1 MVPWMQRL
9 TTFAPITI
17 TSDTGL
23 NKTINATTNN
33 ASEVKGSLKVSISG
47 ISSPENL
54 SVILDNETV
63 GTVTPTTPLYLMVS
77 EGNHTVMVCKNLV
90 CKQENVTTIFGRY
103 VTVDFI
109 NSYNRMWN
117 FQTQLRESLI
127 ITERKYH
134 FRECGVYQSFDKRP
148 PDVCS
153 SQLQV
158 YLYWWPDPYQNWRY
172 FNRYIRAISKCRAK
186 NNRSAKSLFRHRQYL
201 KLWQTGNKRT
211 YNKKRWLSIIRPQM
225 IWQPH
230 HLAWLPP
237 LASPVPRGGRGALRY
252 HQNR

>member
-1 MVPWMQRL
+1 MQRL
-9 TTFAPITI
+9 QLTLAPITI

-103 VTVDFI
+103 VTVDF
-109 NSYNRMWN
+109 S
-117 FQTQLRESLI
+117 
-127 ITERKYH
+127 K
-134 FRECGVYQSFDKRP
+134 
-148 PDVCS
+148 
-153 SQLQV
+153 QLQQDV
-158 YLYWWPDPYQNWRY
+158 EFPNPTARILDYYKNGNIISVNVEFINPSTKDLLMSVVVSCRYTYIDDRTLIKIEDTSTDISEQYVSAGQRITDRQNLYLGTDNILNYD
-172 FNRYIRAISKCRAK
+172 
-186 NNRSAKSLFRHRQYL
+186 
-201 KLWQTGNKRT
+201 
-211 YNKKRWLSIIRPQM
+211 RPV
-225 IWQPH
+225 IKE
-230 HLAWLPP
+230 LTI
-237 LASPVPRGGRGALRY
+237 
-252 HQNR
+252 N

>member
-1 MVPWMQRL
+1 MKLIVPFAL
-9 TTFAPITI
+9 FIAAGFILAAGCVTPTNNGTVNATTAATFAPITI

-103 VTVDFI
+103 VTVDF
-109 NSYNRMWN
+109 S
-117 FQTQLRESLI
+117 
-127 ITERKYH
+127 K
-134 FRECGVYQSFDKRP
+134 
-148 PDVCS
+148 
-153 SQLQV
+153 QLQQDV
-158 YLYWWPDPYQNWRY
+158 EFPNPTARILDYYKNGNIISVNVEFINPSTKDLLMSVVVSCRYTYIDDRTLIKIEDTSTDISEQYVSAGQRITDRQNLYLGTDNILNYD
-172 FNRYIRAISKCRAK
+172 
-186 NNRSAKSLFRHRQYL
+186 
-201 KLWQTGNKRT
+201 
-211 YNKKRWLSIIRPQM
+211 RPV
-225 IWQPH
+225 IKE
-230 HLAWLPP
+230 LTI
-237 LASPVPRGGRGALRY
+237 
-252 HQNR
+252 

>member
-1 MVPWMQRL
+1 MKPIVPFAL
-9 TTFAPITI
+9 FIAVGFILAAGCVAPTNNGTVNATTAAPFAPITI

-103 VTVDFI
+103 VTVDFSKQLQQDVEFPNPTARILDYYKNGNIISVNVEFI
-109 NSYNRMWN
+109 NPSTKDLLMSVVVSCRYTYIDDR
-117 FQTQLRESLI
+117 TLI
-127 ITERKYH
+127 KIEDTSTDISEQYVSAGQRITERQNLYL
-134 FRECGVYQSFDKRP
+134 GTDNILNYDRP
-148 PDVCS
+148 VIKE
-153 SQLQV
+153 LTI
-158 YLYWWPDPYQNWRY
+158 N
-172 FNRYIRAISKCRAK
+172 
-186 NNRSAKSLFRHRQYL
+186 
-201 KLWQTGNKRT
+201 
-211 YNKKRWLSIIRPQM
+211 
-225 IWQPH
+225 
-230 HLAWLPP
+230 
-237 LASPVPRGGRGALRY
+237 
-252 HQNR
+252 